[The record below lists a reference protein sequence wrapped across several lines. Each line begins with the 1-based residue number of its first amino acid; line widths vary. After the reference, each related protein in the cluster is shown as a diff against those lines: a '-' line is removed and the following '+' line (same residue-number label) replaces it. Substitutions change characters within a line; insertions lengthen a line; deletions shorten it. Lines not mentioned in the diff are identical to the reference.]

1 MREIDKIRREI
12 KADFALTHGL
22 QADMT
27 RRLEKTE
34 QELAVVQAAVAQL
47 QKGALETKEISRQIE
62 GQLRLSGERFDK
74 VLRVVTEEFAPMTEL
89 VGLEARLEQR
99 LAEIERRFPPLG
111 GGGGD

>member
-1 MREIDKIRREI
+1 MREIEKLRREI
-12 KADFALTHGL
+12 KADFALPYGL

-27 RRLEKTE
+27 RGLENTE
-34 QELAVVQAAVAQL
+34 QQLRKVQATVSQLHTDVALL
-47 QKGALETKEISRQIE
+47 QQGAHETKEVSRKLE

-99 LAEIERRFPPLG
+99 LADIERRLSA
-111 GGGGD
+111 